1 MPRRVWVLVL
11 AVLLLGCARGG
22 AAVRA
27 EPAVRVALAV
37 LALQRSPVPMR
48 GQQAQR
54 ALAILEALRDLRPE
68 EREAARSLASQF
80 DALLTASQREVLRA
94 AREQLRERVG
104 GGRRASPDP
113 QRLAEL
119 RRRLLDRAIQALR
132 EAPDRP

>member
-1 MPRRVWVLVL
+1 MRRWTLVLVL
-11 AVLLLGCARGG
+11 VAALSGCARGG
-22 AAVRA
+22 AEPRG

-37 LALQRSPVPMR
+37 LALQRSPVPLR

-54 ALAILEALRDLRPE
+54 ALAILEALRELRPE

-80 DALLTASQREVLRA
+80 DALLTASQRQALRA

-104 GGRRASPDP
+104 GGRRPSPDP

-119 RRRLLDRAIQALR
+119 RRRLLDRAIQVLR
-132 EAPDRP
+132 GASDRF